1 MASAENL
8 ERILAVKLAD
18 LGDVLLTEPA
28 LRSLRTAFPDATID
42 LLTTPT
48 TAALVPLLGDS
59 YHVLEFTKHDF
70 DSLAALRQP
79 DAAARLLRFGR
90 ALRGKHYDAV
100 AIFHHL
106 TTPAG
111 ALKFRALA
119 AASGASRIAGLDNG
133 RGNFLTHPVQD
144 LGFGVRHTVDYMLAV
159 AQSLG
164 GVDVDPRPA
173 MSGLTQTSRDTGI
186 ELPQRFAAVF
196 PTTGPFAPG
205 RNWPATS
212 FADLARLLI
221 EAGLHPVLLGAD
233 DAHEPA
239 DVINDAVPDA
249 VDLIG
254 QTTIVDLVAIL
265 REAEVAI
272 GGDSFPGHLARA
284 VDCPLVSIFGP
295 SNHRA
300 WRPYG
305 SVDYGSRSDASAVV
319 VRKDVPCAPCLYTG
333 YRLGRPAGCPH
344 RTCLLEITAEDVM
357 SAVRSVTGRS
367 Q

>member
-1 MASAENL
+1 MTAGNL

-28 LRSLRTAFPDATID
+28 LRSLHTAFPTATID
-42 LLTTPT
+42 VLTTPT
-48 TAALVPLLGDS
+48 SAALVPLLGDS
-59 YHVLEFTKHDF
+59 YQTIEFTKHDF
-70 DSLAALRQP
+70 DSLIALRKP
-79 DAAARLLRFGR
+79 DAAARLLKFGR
-90 ALRGKHYDAV
+90 TLRNSHYDAV

-133 RGNFLTHPVQD
+133 RGSFLTHPAQD
-144 LGFGVRHTVDYMLAV
+144 LGFGVRHTVEYMLAV
-159 AQSLG
+159 AHALG
-164 GVDVDPRPA
+164 GADVDPSPTL
-173 MSGLTQTSRDTGI
+173 SGLTQTSHVIRLD
-186 ELPQRFAAVF
+186 LPKPFAAVF

-205 RNWPATS
+205 RNWPPQS
-212 FADLARLLI
+212 FAELARLLLD
-221 EAGLHPVLLGAD
+221 AGFHPVLLGAA
-233 DAHEPA
+233 DARKSA
-239 DVINDAVPDA
+239 NVINDAVSEA
-249 VDLIG
+249 IDLTG
-254 QTTIVDLVAIL
+254 QTTIVDLVSIL
-265 REAEVAI
+265 READVAI
-272 GGDSFPGHLARA
+272 GGDSFPGHLARS

-295 SNHRA
+295 SNHQA

-305 SVDYGSRSDASAVV
+305 SVDYRADSGASAVV

-333 YRLGRPAGCPH
+333 YRLGRPSGCPI

-357 SAVRSVTGRS
+357 SAVHSVTGRS